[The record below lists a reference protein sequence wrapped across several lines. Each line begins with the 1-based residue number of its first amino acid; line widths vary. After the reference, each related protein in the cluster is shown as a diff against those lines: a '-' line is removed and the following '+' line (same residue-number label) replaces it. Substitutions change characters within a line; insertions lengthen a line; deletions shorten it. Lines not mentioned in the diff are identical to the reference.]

1 MPLTCE
7 EWGQLRP
14 YIEQAKALSS
24 MALGHR
30 AADAGEPVPL
40 EGDDLD
46 VLMTATDRALCDIE
60 AVADGLCDFGDLSQ

>member
-30 AADAGEPVPL
+30 AADAGEPESGV
-40 EGDDLD
+40 
-46 VLMTATDRALCDIE
+46 
-60 AVADGLCDFGDLSQ
+60 